1 VKFGPIPLSGNAT
14 YQDLS
19 SLSNN
24 WAMKFEFQ
32 NVHFDGVVQTK
43 ADALVRIVG
52 DFSLWVR
59 DRLVYKEAEFCLFE
73 FALALA
79 NWLAVVTDSG
89 PDFVYTSLES
99 ETEGL
104 LRFGLV
110 NRGQWRVS
118 SAYEELHADDLVTTT
133 ELRNA
138 SLDYIREFTQHLGP
152 KWDVTK
158 YVEDGKRRE
167 TLRAALASSG

>member
-1 VKFGPIPLSGNAT
+1 MRRPVSDN
-14 YQDLS
+14 S
-19 SLSNN
+19 V
-24 WAMKFEFQ
+24 MKFEFQ

-43 ADALVRIVG
+43 AHALIRIVG
-52 DFSLWVR
+52 DFGLWTR
-59 DRLVYKEAEFCLFE
+59 DRLVYKEAQFCLFE

-89 PDFVYTSLES
+89 PDFVYTSMES

-104 LRFGLV
+104 VRFGLV

-118 SAYEELHADDLVTTT
+118 SAYEELHAADLLMTT
-133 ELRNA
+133 ELKNA
-138 SLDYIREFTQHLGP
+138 SLSYIRELTQQLGP
-152 KWDVTK
+152 DWDVTK

-167 TLRAALASSG
+167 TLRAALANSA

>member
-1 VKFGPIPLSGNAT
+1 MDRFHLDDNGV
-14 YQDLS
+14 YQLS
-19 SLSNN
+19 SLSDNSV
-24 WAMKFEFQ
+24 MKFEFQ
-32 NVHFDGVVQTK
+32 NVHIDGVVQTK
-43 ADALVRIVG
+43 ADALIRIVG
-52 DFSLWVR
+52 DFGLWVR
-59 DRLVYKEAEFCLFE
+59 GRLVYKEAQFCLFE

-104 LRFGLV
+104 VRFGLV

-118 SAYEELHADDLVTTT
+118 SAYEELHADDLLTTT
-133 ELRNA
+133 ELKNA
-138 SLDYIREFTQHLGP
+138 SLGYIRELTQQLGP

-158 YVEDGKRRE
+158 YVEDRKHRE
-167 TLRAALASSG
+167 TLLAALASSA